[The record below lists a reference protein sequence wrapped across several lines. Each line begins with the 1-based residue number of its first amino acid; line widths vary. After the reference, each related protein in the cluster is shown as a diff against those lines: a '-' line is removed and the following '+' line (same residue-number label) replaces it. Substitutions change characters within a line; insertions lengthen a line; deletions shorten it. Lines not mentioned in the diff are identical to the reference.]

1 VIAVDRLVPADCRI
15 LEAIGF
21 LLVGEQFDILVQR
34 SLIAFERKDVI
45 GLSGDDFLGDVSLTA
60 HRVASR
66 HVCSANA
73 LKARCVL
80 AEVR

>member
-1 VIAVDRLVPADCRI
+1 
-15 LEAIGF
+15 
-21 LLVGEQFDILVQR
+21 VQR
-34 SLIAFERKDVI
+34 SLIAFEREDVI
-45 GLSGDDFLGDVSLTA
+45 GLSGGDFLGDVSLTA

-73 LKARCVL
+73 LKARCLL